1 MSSESNIHELRG
13 IQYLNNHNMYGKL
26 HERRLNQQDYV
37 MSCEVVR
44 TEMADYVNEEA
55 RRVNE
60 DSAKKR
66 AVVQRNIPMTQTW
79 TTMGLGR
86 WCLELTYSHS
96 RQKSCY
102 ASAREALSLTSRP
115 SE

>member
-1 MSSESNIHELRG
+1 
-13 IQYLNNHNMYGKL
+13 MYGKL

-66 AVVQRNIPMTQTW
+66 AVVQRNIPTTQT
-79 TTMGLGR
+79 
-86 WCLELTYSHS
+86 
-96 RQKSCY
+96 
-102 ASAREALSLTSRP
+102 
-115 SE
+115 